1 MHSTRFS
8 LSCAVVIKTVFFLT
22 RQITGL
28 VFLLTHRHCA
38 NGILSNSLTNIT
50 MNNSVVCNV
59 DKFKWIWWWF
69 KTGNPRNSNGIS
81 FERVEG
87 THYHAECMRANLW
100 EHIQCLIGILF
111 IKSKNRT
118 WAKSCVLCVLLVQW
132 ALVRLRWW
140 IFMFAVSANRPF
152 VRPKHWDIQLSLA
165 HTLYLHTK
173 THILR
178 TRK

>member
-1 MHSTRFS
+1 MQTGFSRIVWLLIMTNRTSQWIKLGRFVTWIIS
-8 LSCAVVIKTVFFLT
+8 
-22 RQITGL
+22 
-28 VFLLTHRHCA
+28 
-38 NGILSNSLTNIT
+38 NG
-50 MNNSVVCNV
+50 
-59 DKFKWIWWWF
+59 FGGWF
-69 KTGNPRNSNGIS
+69 KTENPRNPNGIS

-111 IKSKNRT
+111 IKSNNRT

-140 IFMFAVSANRPF
+140 IFMFAVSANRPTD
-152 VRPKHWDIQLSLA
+152 RSSETLGHTALSRT
-165 HTLYLHTK
+165 HTLFTHK